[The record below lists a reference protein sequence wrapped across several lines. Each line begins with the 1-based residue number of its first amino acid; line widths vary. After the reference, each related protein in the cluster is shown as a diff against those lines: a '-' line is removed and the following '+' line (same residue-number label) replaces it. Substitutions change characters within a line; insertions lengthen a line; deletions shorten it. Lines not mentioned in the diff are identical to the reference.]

1 MHNQD
6 LTGDIQYTSNLKCQ
20 KTKFSIANTLLNLSM
35 TSLTVC
41 WPNTQHLFRLETIQ
55 QHFIHFI
62 VMYSFTLKVFL
73 KCEVTQSNCLCIFSN
88 LNSYKGQVPGKL
100 KLKQLLKIVYL
111 NFCQLFFKEPR
122 SGNKKK
128 FANKMRSIVS
138 AVKTAQRLEVRLG
151 FAM

>member
-1 MHNQD
+1 M
-6 LTGDIQYTSNLKCQ
+6 
-20 KTKFSIANTLLNLSM
+20 
-35 TSLTVC
+35 
-41 WPNTQHLFRLETIQ
+41 
-55 QHFIHFI
+55 
-62 VMYSFTLKVFL
+62 
-73 KCEVTQSNCLCIFSN
+73 
-88 LNSYKGQVPGKL
+88 NSYKGQVPGKL

-111 NFCQLFFKEPR
+111 NLRQLFFKEPR